1 MRRVLFVVAI
11 LPLVALGATSGPTGV
26 TAVAVTSSG
35 FSPAS
40 AAVSV
45 GDTVTWTSLDRAG
58 TAHQIVFDDGSG
70 SPVLQ
75 SGQSWSRVF
84 DTKGTFA
91 YHDGRHPALKATV
104 VVSQGLPS
112 VTLASSLATVGFG
125 GRTALSG
132 KVSSGKAGER
142 VQVLARPCRKLAL
155 SRVATVTTKAGGA
168 YRVLVKPRRNTAYG
182 VRWKK
187 ASSAALQVPVRPLL
201 RLRAAGGGVYSLRVY
216 AGLSFAG
223 RRALL
228 QRFDET
234 DGTWSLAGK
243 VRLKRG
249 GSPSVGTILSTGAGK
264 ATGSGRVRAALPSS
278 ACYAASTSNTLSG

>member
-1 MRRVLFVVAI
+1 MRRVLFVAAI
-11 LPLVALGATSGPTGV
+11 LPLVTLGATSGPKGV

-40 AAVSV
+40 AAVSA
-45 GDTVTWTSLDRAG
+45 GDTVIWTNIDKVGAS
-58 TAHQIVFDDGSG
+58 HQIVFDDGSG

-84 DTKGTFA
+84 GVRGTFA
-91 YHDGRHPALKATV
+91 YHDGRHPTLKGAV
-104 VVSQGLPS
+104 VVSQGLAS
-112 VTLASSLATVGFG
+112 VTVASSLPSVGFG

-142 VQVLARPCRKLAL
+142 VQVFARPCRKLAL

-168 YRVLVKPRRNTAYG
+168 YRVLVRPRRNTAYG

-187 ASSAALQVPVRPLL
+187 VSSAALQVPVRPLL
-201 RLRAAGGGVYSLRVY
+201 RLRAVGGAYALRVY

-223 RRALL
+223 KRALL
-228 QRFDET
+228 QRFDEAES
-234 DGTWSLAGK
+234 TWRLAGQ
-243 VRLKRG
+243 VRLKAG
-249 GSPSVGTILSTGAGK
+249 GSPSAGTILSIGTGK
-264 ATGSGRVRAALPSS
+264 ATGLGRVRATLPAS
-278 ACYAASTSNTLSG
+278 ACYSDSTSNTLSG

>member
-1 MRRVLFVVAI
+1 MRRVLFVAAV
-11 LPLVALGATSGPTGV
+11 LPLIALGATSGPAGV
-26 TAVAVTSSG
+26 TTVAVASSG

-45 GDTVTWTSLDRAG
+45 GETVTWTSIDKVG
-58 TAHQIVFDDGSG
+58 TSHQIVFDDGSG

-84 DTKGTFA
+84 DTRGTFA
-91 YHDGRHPALKATV
+91 YHDGRHPTLKGTV

-112 VTLASSLATVGFG
+112 VTLAPSLATVGYG

-142 VQVLARPCRKLAL
+142 VQLLARPCGKLAL
-155 SRVATVTTKAGGA
+155 SRVATVKTKAGGA
-168 YRVLVKPRRNTAYG
+168 FRVLVKPRRNTAYG

-187 ASSAALQVPVRPLL
+187 TSSAALQLPVRPLL
-201 RLRAAGGGVYSLRVY
+201 RLRAAGAVYTLRIY
-216 AGLSFAG
+216 AGLTFAG

-228 QRFDET
+228 QRFDEAE
-234 DGTWSLAGK
+234 GTWKLAGQA
-243 VRLKRG
+243 RLEAG
-249 GSPSVGTILSTGAGK
+249 GSPSAGTILSIGTGK
-264 ATGSGRVRAALPSS
+264 ATGSGRVRAALPTSR
-278 ACYAASTSNTLSG
+278 CYAASTSNTLPG

>member
-1 MRRVLFVVAI
+1 MRRVLFVAAL
-11 LPLVALGATSGPTGV
+11 LPLVAFGATSGPTGV

-40 AAVSV
+40 AAISA
-45 GDTVTWTSLDRAG
+45 GDAVTWTSLDKVG
-58 TAHQIVFDDGSG
+58 TGHQIVFEDGSG

-84 DTKGTFA
+84 ETKGTFPC
-91 YHDGRHPALKATV
+91 HDGRHPTLTGMV

-112 VTLASSLATVGFG
+112 VTLAPSLGSVGYG

-132 KVSSGKAGER
+132 QVSSGKAGER
-142 VQVLARPCRKLAL
+142 VQVLARPCGKLAL
-155 SRVATVTTKAGGA
+155 SRVATVKTKAGGA
-168 YRVLVKPRRNTAYG
+168 FRVLVRPRRNTAYG

-187 ASSAALQVPVRPLL
+187 TSSAALQVPVRPLV
-201 RLRAAGGGVYSLRVY
+201 RLRAAGALYTLRVY

-234 DGTWSLAGK
+234 EGTWKLAGQA
-243 VRLKRG
+243 RLEAG
-249 GSPSVGTILSTGAGK
+249 GSPSAGTMLSIGTGR
-264 ATGSGRVRAALPSS
+264 ATGSGRVRATLPAST
-278 ACYAASTSNTLSG
+278 CFAASTSNTLPG

>member
-1 MRRVLFVVAI
+1 MRRVLFVAAI
-11 LPLVALGATSGPTGV
+11 LPLVALGATSGPKGV

-35 FSPAS
+35 FAPAS
-40 AAVSV
+40 AAVSA
-45 GDTVTWTSLDRAG
+45 GDTVTWTSLDREG
-58 TAHQIVFDDGSG
+58 TSHQILFEDGSG

-84 DTKGTFA
+84 DTRGTFA
-91 YHDGRHPALKATV
+91 YHDGRHPALKGTV

-112 VTLASSLATVGFG
+112 VTLASSLATVGYG

-132 KVSSGKAGER
+132 KVSSGKAGES
-142 VQVLARPCRKLAL
+142 VQVFARPCGKLAL

-168 YRVLVKPRRNTAYG
+168 FRVLVKPRRNTAYG
-182 VRWKK
+182 VRWKR

-201 RLRAAGGGVYSLRVY
+201 RLRAAGGVYALRVY

-223 RRALL
+223 RRARL
-228 QRFDET
+228 QRFDEAE
-234 DGTWSLAGK
+234 GTWTLAGQL
-243 VRLKRG
+243 RLKRG
-249 GSPSVGTILSTGAGK
+249 GSPSTGTILSIGAGK
-264 ATGSGRVRAALPSS
+264 ATGSGRVRAALASS

>member
-1 MRRVLFVVAI
+1 MRRVLFVMAI

-40 AAVSV
+40 AAISA
-45 GDTVTWTSLDRAG
+45 GDTVTWTSIDKIG
-58 TAHQIVFDDGSG
+58 TSHQIVFADGAG

-84 DTKGTFA
+84 ETRGTFA
-91 YHDGRHPALKATV
+91 YHDGRHPTLKATV

-112 VTLASSLATVGFG
+112 VTLASSLATVGYG

-142 VQVLARPCRKLAL
+142 VQVLARPCGKLAL
-155 SRVATVTTKAGGA
+155 SRVATVSTKAGGA

-182 VRWKK
+182 ARWKK
-187 ASSAALQVPVRPLL
+187 TSSAALQLPVRPLL
-201 RLRAAGGGVYSLRVY
+201 RLRASSGAYTLRAY

-228 QRFDET
+228 QRFDEAEGRWT
-234 DGTWSLAGK
+234 LAGQL
-243 VRLKRG
+243 RLRRG
-249 GSPSVGTILSTGAGK
+249 GTPSPGTILSIGTAK
-264 ATGSGRVRAALPSS
+264 AKGVGRIRAALPSS

>member
-11 LPLVALGATSGPTGV
+11 LPLVTLGATSGPTGV

-45 GDTVTWTSLDRAG
+45 GDTVTWTSLDREG
-58 TAHQIVFDDGSG
+58 TSHQIVFDDGSG

-84 DTKGTFA
+84 DAKGTFA
-91 YHDGRHPALKATV
+91 YHDGRHPTLKATV

-112 VTLASSLATVGFG
+112 VTLASSLATVGYG

-142 VQVLARPCRKLAL
+142 VQVLARPCGKLAL
-155 SRVATVTTKAGGA
+155 SRVATVTTKAGGSF
-168 YRVLVKPRRNTAYG
+168 RVLVKPRRNTAYG
-182 VRWKK
+182 VRWKR

-201 RLRAAGGGVYSLRVY
+201 RLRSGGGVYSLRVY

-228 QRFDET
+228 QRFDEAE
-234 DGTWSLAGK
+234 GTWALAGHL
-243 VRLKRG
+243 RLRRA
-249 GSPSVGTILSTGAGK
+249 GSPSTGTILSVGAGK
-264 ATGSGRVRAALPSS
+264 ATGSGRVRAALPRS
-278 ACYAASTSNTLSG
+278 ACYAASTSNTLAG